1 MVAKTVDIINL
12 NIAGEL
18 IAEASVVAPAAHLYL
33 GIDVAKSAHVGAFV
47 SHELIAKHGRF
58 EKCPVVVF
66 NNSREGF
73 EKLAGQI
80 REHGT
85 PEECTV
91 LVESTGHYSK
101 ALCQYLQ
108 EIGCQIYIMH
118 VMARPQS
125 HDKSD
130 RRDALA
136 LANTLYLHVEK
147 DVRIDDKS
155 RRIAR
160 RLPPTETALQ
170 LQGLVRRRQEITS
183 DTTRRK
189 NKLTAIVDEMFP
201 ELTKV
206 YADPNTPSALALRQ
220 KYPTPQSIIEAS
232 IDDLCATR
240 LHRRPGRASLAQLQ
254 VLAAQ
259 TIGTKSEHRLASLI
273 VEQEQLIAE
282 LTLLNKHVEA
292 LEKQIAPL
300 VQESR
305 EGKILLS
312 FPAIGVLQSAL
323 LIASIGNIRNFD
335 RLQKLRSYCGWS
347 PQEEQTGITLD
358 RSHLVQGGSPLLK
371 TSLYLTTLQAIRM
384 DTPWKVLYDR
394 LVPRMCPYDERLG
407 KFRGKMKVVGRVAGQ
422 MIGVIWLLLHQ
433 DAELID
439 SLKLGEEPPEPKLY
453 DVEKHLKLLKRE
465 NS

>member
-33 GIDVAKSAHVGAFV
+33 GVDIAKNAHVAACI
-47 SHELIAKHGRF
+47 SQELIARYGRF
-58 EKCPVVVF
+58 EKCPVLTF
-66 NNSREGF
+66 ANSREGF
-73 EKLAGQI
+73 EKLATQI
-80 REHGT
+80 REYGS
-85 PEECTV
+85 PEACSV
-91 LVESTGHYSK
+91 LVESTGHYGA
-101 ALCQYLQ
+101 ALSQYLR
-108 EIGCQIYIMH
+108 EIGCQIYVMH

-136 LANTLYLHVEK
+136 LANSLYLHLAK
-147 DVRIDDKS
+147 GVRIDDKA
-155 RRIAR
+155 RRIVR
-160 RLPPTETALQ
+160 KLPPTETAMQ
-170 LQGLVRRRQEITS
+170 LQGLVHRRQEITS

-254 VLAAQ
+254 ALAAQ
-259 TIGTKSEHRLASLI
+259 TIGTKSEHRLASLV

-282 LTLLNKHVEA
+282 LTLLNKHVER
-292 LEKQIAPL
+292 LEERIAPI
-300 VQESR
+300 VEGSR
-305 EGKILLS
+305 EGQILLS
-312 FPAIGVLQSAL
+312 FPAVGMHQAAL
-323 LIASIGNIRNFD
+323 LIGSIGNIRNFD
-335 RLQKLRSYCGWS
+335 SIAKLRSYCGWS

-371 TSLYLTTLQAIRM
+371 TSIYMTTLQAIRM

-407 KFRGKMKVVGRVAGQ
+407 KYRGKMKVVGRVAGQ
-422 MIGVIWLLLHQ
+422 MVGLIWRFLYE
-433 DAELID
+433 DAFILD
-439 SLKLGEEPPEPKLY
+439 NLAPGQEPPEPKLY
-453 DVEKHLKLLKRE
+453 DATIHLKHLTHV
-465 NS
+465 